1 MSAYQQPTGILSR
14 QPHSK
19 KESDMSLTEQLSIM
33 QDSVTD
39 LSRSGILDRNIKR
52 GDLAPD
58 FSLPNSLGETVHLYD
73 LLSRGLVVLSFY
85 RGNWCPFCSI
95 ELQALQNALPKITE
109 LGATLIAISPQVIPC
124 SDVPD
129 EKCGAGYEVLS
140 DKGNTVARSYGIVFH
155 LQDEMQAIYKE
166 FDLDLPEFNGDDS
179 FDLPVPATY
188 VIGEDRVVN
197 LSFVDP
203 DYTRRLDPA
212 EILSSLREFRV
223 AALTG

>member
-1 MSAYQQPTGILSR
+1 MGIFA
-14 QPHSK
+14 
-19 KESDMSLTEQLSIM
+19 
-33 QDSVTD
+33 
-39 LSRSGILDRNIKR
+39 GILDRSIKR

-58 FSLPNSLGETVHLYD
+58 FSLPNSLGETVQLYD

-109 LGATLIAISPQVIPC
+109 FGATLIAISPQVIPC

-129 EKCGAGYEVLS
+129 EECGADYEVLS
-140 DKGNTVARSYGIVFH
+140 DKGNTVARSYDIVFH

-166 FDLDLPEFNGDDS
+166 FDLDLPEFNGDNS
-179 FDLPVPATY
+179 FDLPVPAKY
-188 VIGEDRVVN
+188 VIGEDGVVN

-203 DYTRRLDPA
+203 DCTYRLDPA
-212 EILSSLREFRV
+212 EILSSLRELRV